1 MAFVRE
7 IAERITVLHL
17 GQVLAEGNVEQ
28 IETQSESARG
38 LSGIEGDRLMLK
50 LTNVDSYYDR
60 SHILHAVC
68 LGHTDREGD
77 GYPRPQRHRQDHAA
91 EDADG
96 SHRPDG
102 QAKSASTERRSARIR
117 RFRRARAGIA
127 YVPQGREIIPDF
139 TIRENILMGGVRR
152 ARTASARSRTLVPEL
167 FPYLMDNLDAPGG
180 VLSGGQQQQLA
191 IARALAAD
199 PKIILLDEPNEGI
212 QPSIV
217 EEIEAIIISLN
228 REVGLTVVL
237 VEQNVSFARQAS
249 HGFAMME
256 KGRVVV
262 SGAISELSD
271 DIVHRHMAV

>member
-1 MAFVRE
+1 
-7 IAERITVLHL
+7 
-17 GQVLAEGNVEQ
+17 
-28 IETQSESARG
+28 
-38 LSGIEGDRLMLK
+38 MLK

-68 LGHTDREGD
+68 LDIPIGQVTAVLGRNGTGKTTLLKTLMGLTDRMKGQISLD
-77 GYPRPQRHRQDHAA
+77 G
-91 EDADG
+91 
-96 SHRPDG
+96 
-102 QAKSASTERRSARIR
+102 TEIGKDPT
-117 RFRRARAGIA
+117 FRRARAGIA

-139 TIRENILMGGVRR
+139 SIRENILMGAFAR
-152 ARTASARSRTLVPEL
+152 ADGKRQIPELVPEL
-167 FPYLMDNLDAPGG
+167 FPYLMDNLERAGG

-217 EEIEAIIISLN
+217 EEIEAIIIRLN

-249 HGFAMME
+249 HRFAMME
-256 KGRVVV
+256 KGRIVVA
-262 SGAISELSD
+262 GAIAELSD
-271 DIVHRHMAV
+271 EMVHRHMAV